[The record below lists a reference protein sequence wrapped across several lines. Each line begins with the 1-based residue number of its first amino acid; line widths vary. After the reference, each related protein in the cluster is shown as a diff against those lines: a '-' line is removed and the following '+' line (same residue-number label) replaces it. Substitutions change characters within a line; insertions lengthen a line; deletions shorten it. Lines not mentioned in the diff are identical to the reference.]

1 MQSSTAQMLIAAR
14 RVADYATELGAEF
27 ENVEVRPAYE
37 HMGALLADS
46 VLQAGLNYTS
56 VVFPRVAAIL
66 ELFPELDRVSALTK
80 MVLRGETSSFLNW
93 KHPEKVGRFD
103 ALVCFMSGTGVED
116 VVDLRASLRDGA
128 FVEAIREV
136 RGVGPKTVDYMAC
149 LVGLDSVAVDRHVRT
164 FAKRVGVMEE
174 DYDFLRSVFCYA
186 ADLLSVSRREFDAWV
201 WRREAS
207 MSAPQMSFAF

>member
-1 MQSSTAQMLIAAR
+1 MQSSTAKMLIAAR
-14 RVADYATELGAEF
+14 RIADYATELGAEF
-27 ENVEVRPAYE
+27 DNVEVRPAYE
-37 HMGALLADS
+37 HIGALLADS
-46 VLQAGLNYTS
+46 VLQAGLNYNS

-66 ELFPELDRVSALTK
+66 KLFPELDRVSALNE

-93 KHPEKVGRFD
+93 THAEKVGRFD
-103 ALVCFMSGTGVED
+103 ALVCFMSRTGVED
-116 VVDLRASLRDGA
+116 VVDLRASLRDGG

-207 MSAPQMSFAF
+207 ISAPQMSFAF